1 MGISPGTLASAFL
14 SRSLPSPGLSSQWFF
29 FRPVRGQSPLGRKV
43 LYRKSM
49 CFQTKEGAQLL
60 SVHTFPGFTGL
71 PEGATAGSTLPE
83 PSSPPLLSCL
93 LKKQKK
99 KKKKFV
105 ANMYTCVCVC
115 VCVYTYINFSVQS
128 FVTVLPNFSLRAPV
142 YCPGLLPASSSRV
155 GEAPFTA
162 SRKLGCNPD
171 PAPLSF
177 TVLPNLFTGDND
189 PCLAGLL

>member
-14 SRSLPSPGLSSQWFF
+14 SQSLPSPGLSSQWFF

-99 KKKKFV
+99 KKEKVCGKYV
-105 ANMYTCVCVC
+105 YVCVCVC
-115 VCVYTYINFSVQS
+115 VCVCIHISTSVYNPLLQS
-128 FVTVLPNFSLRAPV
+128 CLTSPSGHQFTAL
-142 YCPGLLPASSSRV
+142 ASS
-155 GEAPFTA
+155 PLPP
-162 SRKLGCNPD
+162 LGWGKRPSQ
-171 PAPLSF
+171 PAGSLVAILTQP
-177 TVLPNLFTGDND
+177 P
-189 PCLAGLL
+189 